1 MQNTNTKRCEDNT
14 VLPQQH
20 FVHPCPYNDA
30 PCPWVEV
37 YRDKHIAERE
47 VPDDELKCFA
57 RQLPCHHCGVATEKQ
72 ATGLRGMR
80 LGKRERALLLAAP
93 PPDAEEGTWVV
104 ADGGT
109 IEKIN
114 RGRLTVVS
122 RLTTPPPRA
131 AQEAELR
138 AMRKLCDAGLL
149 LARYA
154 NAQVKPP
161 GSHWWQQAWLRR
173 VWLTPFGVELVKRY
187 RDELQTGK
195 RIRWDNRT
203 ADAAESA
210 AAAPDEMVAYLNQN
224 IEAEEE
230 RVEKRLELVKLVA
243 IMKGHDAPDPSENR
257 KPYLEEIAEQ
267 LREFGATD
275 LEMRWLS
282 ARVGET

>member
-1 MQNTNTKRCEDNT
+1 MMQNTNTKRCEANT

-20 FVHPCPYNDA
+20 FVHLCPYNDA

-47 VPDDELKCFA
+47 VPNDELKIFA
-57 RQLPCHHCGVATEKQ
+57 RQLPCHHCDVATEAQ
-72 ATGLRGMR
+72 ASGLRGVR

-93 PPDAEEGTWVV
+93 PPDAEEGMWVV
-104 ADGGT
+104 ATGGT

-114 RGRLTVVS
+114 LRAMTVFRLTA
-122 RLTTPPPRA
+122 PPPRA

-149 LARYA
+149 VARYA
-154 NAQVKPP
+154 RAQVLPP
-161 GSHWWQQAWLRR
+161 GSYRWRNTWLRR
-173 VWLTPFGVELVKRY
+173 VWLTPFGAELVKRY

-195 RIRWDNRT
+195 RIRWDKRT

-210 AAAPDEMVAYLNQN
+210 AATPDEFVGHLNLN
-224 IEAEEE
+224 IGIEGE
-230 RVEKRLELVKLVA
+230 RVERRLELVKLVA

-257 KPYLEEIAEQ
+257 KPYLEEVAEQ